1 MRTGAD
7 ILRGGAV
14 AAVLCGL
21 CSVPRVAAA
30 ESDWLPVPQ
39 GLEPAPAALDAGAER
54 KADAIARFVQGL
66 LEEESDGPDTSLAT
80 YLDALKLDP
89 GHLELALRV
98 SQDYLRRGD
107 TVSALAVLKDAHKAR
122 PGDPEPAIAL
132 ALVYLRHLGKT
143 DLAQRFAQKALAAAP
158 KEIGPHEALWEI
170 AMAGNQP
177 SRAARVLDRAAAS
190 GSDDPDFWLALAEL
204 RGRTAWQE
212 SRPPDEAAT
221 EKILAHLDRAVGL
234 AGDDPGVLVRAGD
247 LMALARNTARAVE
260 AYEKAYALRSS
271 LPDLRH
277 KLAACYIELN
287 RIPEATGMLEE
298 IVKLDPLNIAAYDH
312 LSQLHLRAGDLRKA
326 AGHARK
332 ALILD
337 PLSIQRHELVV
348 DMLFKLGDF
357 TAAADTIAEARRNF
371 PGVPKL
377 AVIQAVALANAGR
390 NEEAVRI
397 FEEAAVEAADVQPEI
412 LDGEFY
418 FHYGAAAEQA
428 GRREKA
434 EQMFR
439 RSIKLDPPN
448 AARAYNYLGYMW
460 VDRNENLDE
469 AEQFIR
475 RALELDPTNGA
486 YIDSLGWLYYRRGK
500 FEDALATLLRAAE
513 HLPEPDAVV
522 LDHIGDA
529 FEKLGRTAE
538 AVLYWNKA
546 LALDPENAAIAA
558 KADALTDQVVRQPSA
573 AP

>member
-1 MRTGAD
+1 MRTGED
-7 ILRGGAV
+7 FLRGC
-14 AAVLCGL
+14 AAGVVLCGL
-21 CSVPRVAAA
+21 FAAPPVAAA
-30 ESDWLPVPQ
+30 ESDWLPVPE
-39 GLEPAPAALDAGAER
+39 GRDAAPAPLDAAAER

-66 LEEESDGPDTSLAT
+66 FEEESDGPDTSLDT
-80 YLDALKLDP
+80 YLEALKLDP
-89 GHLELALRV
+89 GHLDLALRV

-107 TVSALAVLKDAHKAR
+107 TVPALAVLKDAHKAR
-122 PGDPEPAIAL
+122 PGDAEPAIAL

-143 DLAQRFAQKALAAAP
+143 DLAGRYARRALAAAP
-158 KEIGPHEALWEI
+158 KSIGPWEVMWEI
-170 AMAGNQP
+170 AVAEDQT
-177 SRAARVLDRAAAS
+177 SQAARVLDRAAAS
-190 GSDDPDFWLALAEL
+190 GSEDPEFWLALAGL
-204 RGRTAWQE
+204 RGRRAWQE
-212 SRPPDEAAT
+212 SRSPDGATT
-221 EKILAHLDRAVGL
+221 EKILDHLDRAVEL
-234 AGDDPGVLVRAGD
+234 AGDDPAVLVRAGD
-247 LMALARNTARAVE
+247 LMALARKTARAVE
-260 AYEKAYALRSS
+260 AYEKAYALRAS

-287 RIPEATGMLEE
+287 RIDEATGILEE
-298 IVKLDPLNIAAYDH
+298 IVRLDPLNIAAYDH
-312 LSQLHLRAGDLRKA
+312 LSRLHLRAGDLRKA

-357 TAAADTIAEARRNF
+357 AAAADTVAEARRNF

-377 AVIQAVALANAGR
+377 AVIQAVALANAER
-390 NEEAVRI
+390 HEEAMRVFEEAV
-397 FEEAAVEAADVQPEI
+397 VEAADVQPDL

-428 GRREKA
+428 GRYETA
-434 EQMFR
+434 GQMFR

-486 YIDSLGWLYYRRGK
+486 YIDSLGWLYYRQGK

-546 LALDPENAAIAA
+546 LALDPENAEIAA
-558 KADALTDQVVRQPSA
+558 KADASTDQVVRQPSA